1 MTLRNIALELSDASL
16 NTELS
21 AGDDDVISR
30 KPNTLLSLASPTP
43 TPLSK
48 IIEFTESLTAIWYR
62 WWARSAFL
70 SHRLFQNEIT
80 PQPQFVFNGACVV
93 AVQPRLTHPVI
104 HPLPSLLIT
113 PKRRDHRLIAL
124 IKQSPSL
131 SSAPPR
137 VMWDTS
143 SPLSCLLSQ
152 IYILF
157 YVYGGSG
164 RGVEGI
170 WLTEMNW
177 CIKQLERV

>member
-1 MTLRNIALELSDASL
+1 MRVSTQNCLR
-16 NTELS
+16 
-21 AGDDDVISR
+21 GGDDVISR
-30 KPNTLLSLASPTP
+30 KPNTLLSLASP

-70 SHRLFQNEIT
+70 SHRISQNEIT

-113 PKRRDHRLIAL
+113 PKRWDHRLIAL

-143 SPLSCLLSQ
+143 SPLSCLR
-152 IYILF
+152 F
-157 YVYGGSG
+157 TFCFMFMAVVG
-164 RGVEGI
+164 EG
-170 WLTEMNW
+170 W
-177 CIKQLERV
+177 KGFS